1 MLTFTTQQ
9 LAGGVRYSQGVKIG
23 VSKNVNHLL
32 HNVFQK
38 LYTLTAAPPLP
49 PPPLPPSIFSYGIGN
64 WDEDISRVEI
74 ASRDFE
80 SRRSKGELLH
90 LRKARETAFLA
101 QSAPQSYSPDGLL
114 RYNNTLMLGT
124 GSEGAP
130 PVFLSNHIFSLLSP
144 GHCRVTAGEARSGAQ
159 SRNVW
164 TLRAIAAGKR
174 GGWVRAPGVPLDNI
188 VRFGDR
194 MRLECDPALV
204 ADTDTRVCGLPMALH
219 SSRGNN
225 LLGTSRKGKQ
235 EVSMCVAGADDADA
249 EWMVA
254 CASGDSLTTTGE
266 AVAVGAPFTLLHV
279 MSNVMLATRAGDVYP
294 SEFGSE
300 LDVHCCTV
308 KGTGQA
314 SANHAG
320 GLAPVPAQEPNVWRF
335 YAAADASSAI
345 DTRGFIPLSPASLL
359 TRARASVASAAG
371 MHGFRSL
378 ALSMSN
384 LDPRASGALPASGLK
399 AALVAHGVIFTDAEF
414 TMLFEPFLVT
424 QKGLGGAA
432 AAAAGGFVSREAVSS
447 ALRGGALSPKALA
460 AVYEAYDLLLSTSS
474 SSGAAAAAAAAD
486 NNVGGGSGGPT
497 IGLLKHKYDGK
508 CDLRAKAGAMTRVEA
523 KAEFARQW
531 PLYKSST
538 TAIVSLADFTDYYS
552 DVGGALDDDFLLSQ
566 VIANAWHV
574 PGKGDWLVKK
584 DKRVL
589 VTFHK
594 GSSTEAIIP
603 FGEDIHDD
611 DFEALTAALAKM
623 KFGGVARIKVL
634 GLVERKEE

>member
-1 MLTFTTQQ
+1 
-9 LAGGVRYSQGVKIG
+9 
-23 VSKNVNHLL
+23 
-32 HNVFQK
+32 
-38 LYTLTAAPPLP
+38 
-49 PPPLPPSIFSYGIGN
+49 
-64 WDEDISRVEI
+64 
-74 ASRDFE
+74 
-80 SRRSKGELLH
+80 
-90 LRKARETAFLA
+90 
-101 QSAPQSYSPDGLL
+101 
-114 RYNNTLMLGT
+114 MLGT
-124 GSEGAP
+124 GGAGAAP
-130 PVFLSNHIFSLLSP
+130 PVPVFLSNHIFSMLSP
-144 GHCRVTAGEARSGAQ
+144 GHCRVTAGAASPSGAQ

-164 TLRAIAAGKR
+164 TLRAVAGSGGKQR
-174 GGWVRAPGVPLDNI
+174 GGWARAPGVPIDNV

-254 CASGDSLTTTGE
+254 CASGDSLTSTGE
-266 AVAVGAPFTLLHV
+266 PVTVGAPFSLLHV

-335 YAAADASSAI
+335 YAATNASSAI
-345 DTRGFIPLSPASLL
+345 DTRGFIALSPASLL
-359 TRARASVASAAG
+359 TRARAAIAAAAG

-384 LDPRASGALPASGLK
+384 LDPRAAGVLPASGLK

-414 TMLFEPFLVT
+414 TMLFDPFLVA

-432 AAAAGGFVSREAVSS
+432 AAAAGGFVSRAAVSS
-447 ALRGGALSPKALA
+447 SLRGGVLSSLARA
-460 AVYEAYDLLLSTSS
+460 AVYEAYDLLSS
-474 SSGAAAAAAAAD
+474 SAD
-486 NNVGGGSGGPT
+486 NNVVGGGGGPT
-497 IGLLKHKYDGK
+497 IGALKQKYDGK
-508 CDLRAKAGAMTRVEA
+508 CDLRAKSGAMTRVEA

-531 PLYKSST
+531 PTYKSST

-552 DVGGALDDDFLLSQ
+552 DVGGALDDDTLLSQ

-574 PGKGDWLVKK
+574 PGKGEWLVKK